1 MVYYNEIRESNI
13 NMKELERYTLE
24 SLETSGWKHLSG
36 PYIFVKSKIKNN

>member
-13 NMKELERYTLE
+13 NMKEPERYT
-24 SLETSGWKHLSG
+24 LETSGWKHLSG